1 MILDDTCSVWHHF
14 SVHLLHGRPVGCS
27 HGMTWHDMASAM
39 DSWVTRCAS
48 CKRGRMRKRLRD
60 FVDVSAHCRREDVKM
75 SNMDQRDQR
84 SERAQ
89 IQVEPEVVISYDL
102 QTYISLYIYMNMN
115 MYHDLDHLESFSD
128 IVASFASHFAKD
140 SR

>member
-1 MILDDTCSVWHHF
+1 
-14 SVHLLHGRPVGCS
+14 
-27 HGMTWHDMASAM
+27 
-39 DSWVTRCAS
+39 
-48 CKRGRMRKRLRD
+48 MRKRLRD

>member
-1 MILDDTCSVWHHF
+1 
-14 SVHLLHGRPVGCS
+14 
-27 HGMTWHDMASAM
+27 
-39 DSWVTRCAS
+39 
-48 CKRGRMRKRLRD
+48 MRKRLRD

-102 QTYISLYIYMNMN
+102 QTYIILNMN